1 MKRSVRVLA
10 LLMALIILFAS
21 PLRVAATGLEGAI
34 LGGTTGIALSEPHIA
49 MLILAAFGI
58 AYGWEHREEI
68 GRSYHEGLDRAHQM
82 QLDQL
87 QDDLAR
93 REQINAELE
102 AWKESAGLGAIDIAT
117 APAWISDWVKSW
129 VNGFIEG
136 NSSIKSPIVNEYGET
151 AIGFGGTIPAN
162 VGYRF
167 RPDDPTMF
175 FYCGTDV
182 QLYKC
187 IYTYYGS
194 LSLFYLF
201 VSDKPFK
208 YNYTHSPLNSYDASA
223 IWVGDVKYYRAS
235 MSIPMS
241 LVNGSSDSAYF
252 LSGAVNIDGKNMS
265 SDDYLKKCLTGS
277 IADPENDSIDKFP
290 DVLTGG
296 IVNQVSTGTA
306 IDDISVPDIV
316 VPGPDVFPVSPDEGQ
331 TTEDTIVKYLTD
343 GLISGQI
350 TWDMYWKLLGVLDP
364 TTGTAAPSI
373 TVPGT
378 EAGAPSERFELTDNG
393 VASAPVSGMPIGNFM
408 IDLTQFFPFCLPFD
422 VVEFFTILCAEP
434 EAPVF
439 HWEIPV
445 PQLNQTFEID
455 VDLSAWDDVAYLF
468 RKMELLAFIVGL
480 AIVTR
485 EKYIRS

>member
-10 LLMALIILFAS
+10 LIMALIILFVS

-68 GRSYHEGLDRAHQM
+68 GRSYQEGLDRAHQM

-102 AWKESAGLGAIDIAT
+102 AWRESAGLGSIDIAT

-129 VNGFIEG
+129 ANSFIQGDTITINPTNPDGSELVQIG
-136 NSSIKSPIVNEYGET
+136 SFVPAGTKISCMDGTYISSDHDAQVVRCRMEYAGKYYYRTCFVYASTDSHDYGKVTIYNSD
-151 AIGFGGTIPAN
+151 GTISTN
-162 VGYRF
+162 S
-167 RPDDPTMF
+167 
-175 FYCGTDV
+175 GTRNTNR
-182 QLYKC
+182 LNTHK
-187 IYTYYGS
+187 YYGYVQS
-194 LSLFYLF
+194 NSFYVAESASFNTYFPLQ
-201 VSDKPFK
+201 
-208 YNYTHSPLNSYDASA
+208 PLNV
-223 IWVGDVKYYRAS
+223 WELYYS
-235 MSIPMS
+235 
-241 LVNGSSDSAYF
+241 V
-252 LSGAVNIDGKNMS
+252 IDGAYGYQVPAAEIS
-265 SDDYLKKCLTGS
+265 
-277 IADPENDSIDKFP
+277 PEVI
-290 DVLTGG
+290 VGG
-296 IVNQVSTGTA
+296 IANQVSTGTA
-306 IDDISVPDIV
+306 IDDITVPDIV

-373 TVPGT
+373 TVPGA
-378 EAGAPSERFELTDNG
+378 EAGTPSERFELTDNG
-393 VASAPVSGMPIGNFM
+393 VASTPVSGMPIGNFM

-422 VVEFFTILCAEP
+422 VAEFFTILCAEP

-468 RKMELLAFIVGL
+468 RKMELLAFIIGL